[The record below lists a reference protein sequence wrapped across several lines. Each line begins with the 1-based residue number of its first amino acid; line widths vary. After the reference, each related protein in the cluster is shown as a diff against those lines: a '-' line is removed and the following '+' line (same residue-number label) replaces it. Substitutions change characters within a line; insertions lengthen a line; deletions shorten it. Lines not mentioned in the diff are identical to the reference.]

1 MHSSKF
7 EEKHISMLRILSTSI
22 KDKAVLQRVLAENN
36 LIERCISILKMFPEI
51 SILSAEALA
60 VVTEAIKSSD
70 DTIIKNLIDT
80 HIPSILDCL
89 ILSEEKNPYSLSLEL
104 ALINIPHYKQI
115 LEGNENWKQKKNA
128 LTAVLEEKKTKEESE
143 KQAKRLLIE
152 EIDKELED
160 LQKKNKPLE
169 NRNTEKLVETLTN
182 EVKQLEINTQKL
194 KQKKE
199 ENEIWQVK
207 GPKKENINTKKTR
220 SAALSS

>member
-1 MHSSKF
+1 
-7 EEKHISMLRILSTSI
+7 
-22 KDKAVLQRVLAENN
+22 
-36 LIERCISILKMFPEI
+36 LKNRF
-51 SILSAEALA
+51 
-60 VVTEAIKSSD
+60 VTEAIKSSD
-70 DTIIKNLIDT
+70 DTIIKNLIDS

-207 GPKKENINTKKTR
+207 GPKKENINTKKQDQPLYQAKKSIEPTK
-220 SAALSS
+220 SPSSPPQTKLYSQVVKSGGSKN